1 MYEEKLEEKDN
12 QINILMKKMEI
23 FEALQLDKN
32 ENALKI
38 EMLIEKGIL
47 DEHGDLFED

>member
-1 MYEEKLEEKDN
+1 MYEEILEVKDI

-23 FEALQLDKN
+23 FEALQLDKDKI
-32 ENALKI
+32 ALKI
-38 EMLIEKGIL
+38 ENLIEKGIL